1 MTTLNTE
8 QRLSEPT
15 IAVLIDHENVGLDYN
30 QYLFDQLSD
39 MGRVIVKRAYAD
51 WSAHRSKRDQ
61 LLEHGIQPMHYFHNT
76 KSGKNSSDI
85 CLVIDAVD
93 LLYNAQI
100 DTFVIASSDSDFVPL
115 VNKLRGAGK
124 LVVGA
129 GRRDFTSP
137 TLVKSCDRYI
147 YLDDAIQQEQRRKV
161 RQSRSTSGA
170 NSGSL
175 VARALESSHD
185 GRGQVPGSKLHQIML
200 RIDPGFNF
208 KARGFSTF
216 TRYLESLSEVQ
227 VSRSRDAGD
236 IMVQLTSNQDPVSR
250 PQANQPQARQAPAT
264 QPPARQ
270 APGAQPPEN
279 QLPVRQS
286 PARQLP
292 ASQAPVNEPDTNG
305 HRSSSWDR
313 DVNVAWNERGTRKIS
328 AQAAASDVAR
338 ALSAENLK
346 ATGYPTLDRVLAG
359 SEYLRSRWRREGN
372 AIIRR

>member
-39 MGRVIVKRAYAD
+39 MGRVIIKRAYAD
-51 WSAHRSKRDQ
+51 WSAHRSKRDL

-115 VNKLRGAGK
+115 VNKLRAAGK

-161 RQSRSTSGA
+161 RQSRTSSEA
-170 NSGSL
+170 NSGSTTGSL

-216 TRYLESLSEVQ
+216 TRYLESLTEVQ

-236 IMVQLTSNQDPVSR
+236 IMVQLTSNQDPVNR
-250 PQANQPQARQAPAT
+250 PPAN

-270 APGAQPPEN
+270 ALAAPPPARQAPAAQPPES
-279 QLPVRQS
+279 QPPVRQP
-286 PARQLP
+286 PAI
-292 ASQAPVNEPDTNG
+292 QAPVSEQDTNG
-305 HRSSSWDR
+305 HRATSWDR
-313 DVNVAWNERGTRKIS
+313 DVNVAWNDRGKRKIS
-328 AQAAASDVAR
+328 AQAAAADVAR
-338 ALSAENLK
+338 AFSAENLK

>member
-1 MTTLNTE
+1 MVTLNTE

-30 QYLFDQLSD
+30 QYLFDQLAD

-76 KSGKNSSDI
+76 RSGKNSSDI

-93 LLYNAQI
+93 LLYNAHI

-161 RQSRSTSGA
+161 RQSRSSSTSGSS
-170 NSGSL
+170 SGSL

-185 GRGQVPGSKLHQIML
+185 GRGQVPGSKLHQMML

-208 KARGFSTF
+208 KERGFSTF
-216 TRYLESLSEVQ
+216 TRYLESLSEIQ

-236 IMVQLTSNQDPVSR
+236 IMVQLNASHDPDGR
-250 PQANQPQARQAPAT
+250 TPA
-264 QPPARQ
+264 
-270 APGAQPPEN
+270 AQPPPD
-279 QLPVRQS
+279 QPQ
-286 PARQLP
+286 PAQLP
-292 ASQAPVNEPDTNG
+292 AAEPPLARPPVSQAPVTQAPAAEPATNG
-305 HRSSSWDR
+305 QRTASWDR
-313 DVNVAWNERGTRKIS
+313 DVNVAWNERGRRKIS
-328 AQAAASDVAR
+328 AQAAAADVAR
-338 ALSAENLK
+338 AFSAENLK
-346 ATGYPTLDRVLAG
+346 VTGYPTLDRVLAG

>member
-1 MTTLNTE
+1 MVTLNTE

-15 IAVLIDHENVGLDYN
+15 IAVLIDHENVGLDHI

-39 MGRVIVKRAYAD
+39 MGRVIIKRAYAD

-61 LLEHGIQPMHYFHNT
+61 LLEHGIQPEHYFHST
-76 KSGKNSSDI
+76 RSGKNSSDI

-124 LVVGA
+124 LVVCA
-129 GRRDFTSP
+129 GRRNFTSP

-147 YLDDAIQQEQRRKV
+147 YLDDAIEQDDSGKAQKDRGP
-161 RQSRSTSGA
+161 RQAVTK
-170 NSGSL
+170 SL
-175 VARALESSHD
+175 VARALEASHD
-185 GRGQVPGSKLHQIML
+185 GSGQVPGSKLHQMML

-216 TRYLESLSEVQ
+216 TRYLESLKEVQ
-227 VSRSRDAGD
+227 VGRSRDAGD
-236 IMVQLTSNQDPVSR
+236 ILVQLASDQDPIGE
-250 PQANQPQARQAPAT
+250 PAT
-264 QPPARQ
+264 NGQPSSHPSPQPPSH
-270 APGAQPPEN
+270 PSPQP
-279 QLPVRQS
+279 S
-286 PARQLP
+286 
-292 ASQAPVNEPDTNG
+292 SQ
-305 HRSSSWDR
+305 WDR
-313 DVNVAWNERGTRKIS
+313 TVNVAWNDRGSRKIS
-328 AQAAASDVAR
+328 AQAAAGDVAR
-338 ALSAENLK
+338 AFGVDNLK
-346 ATGYPTLDRVLAG
+346 ATGLPTLDRVLAG